1 MKLKL
6 GSPLYALYTTDDTPK
21 THLQLCMSVH
31 LYGTALTF
39 ILYNALHAALVHTLR
54 NARKP
59 EILVWR

>member
-6 GSPLYALYTTDDTPK
+6 GSPLYTLHSTPK
-21 THLQLCMSVH
+21 TNLQLRMSVH
-31 LYGTALTF
+31 LYGTALSY

-54 NARKP
+54 DARKT